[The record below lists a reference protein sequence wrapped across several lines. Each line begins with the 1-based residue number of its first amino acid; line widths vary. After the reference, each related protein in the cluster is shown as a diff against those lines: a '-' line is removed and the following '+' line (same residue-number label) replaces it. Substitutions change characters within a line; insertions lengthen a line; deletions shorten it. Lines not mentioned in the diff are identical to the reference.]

1 METPNLA
8 NASIPSGKKWPK
20 FQKITENRAHTMLF
34 ARLDFLYTNL
44 ANSMV
49 CARFHDHTS
58 CHIYAP

>member
-1 METPNLA
+1 MKTPNLA

-49 CARFHDHTS
+49 YARFRDHT
-58 CHIYAP
+58 